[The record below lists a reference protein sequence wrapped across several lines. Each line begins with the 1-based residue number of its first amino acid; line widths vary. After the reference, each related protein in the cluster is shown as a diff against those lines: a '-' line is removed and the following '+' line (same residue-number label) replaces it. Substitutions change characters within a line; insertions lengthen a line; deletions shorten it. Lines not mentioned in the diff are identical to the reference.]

1 MKTLISKTGKIC
13 SRCLED
19 LEEHSRLCF
28 CKGYQCK
35 SILCSKHDDKLC
47 VDHRI
52 EFLKKN
58 NKLIYA
64 ITKINDVIKFFAK
77 GIDTQTFL
85 VKDVR
90 GVEFSKKENIFTIY
104 LKDETKI
111 LLFVESKEMNHIQ
124 SKWEEHWNVILDKE
138 KLQSIC
144 FFEFE
149 SVN

>member
-1 MKTLISKTGKIC
+1 M
-13 SRCLED
+13 
-19 LEEHSRLCF
+19 
-28 CKGYQCK
+28 
-35 SILCSKHDDKLC
+35 
-47 VDHRI
+47 
-52 EFLKKN
+52 
-58 NKLIYA
+58 
-64 ITKINDVIKFFAK
+64 IKFFAK

-90 GVEFSKKENIFTIY
+90 GVEFSKKENIFTIC